1 MTLSKLL
8 ERAGPRVRVQAE
20 PLALSG
26 SPEAIRLRAETA
38 REFRSISV
46 FKLLV
51 AHGVGVRKAK
61 AAADALLAG
70 QSVDLV
76 APAVADFSIFSAALA
91 DCGLA
96 VERHAPPPADVAA
109 IRARHKLTQEEFAAR
124 FALGLATVQNWEQ
137 GRSVPDG
144 PARSFLAVIDRYPEI
159 AEEVVKARP

>member
-1 MTLSKLL
+1 M
-8 ERAGPRVRVQAE
+8 RVQAE
-20 PLALSG
+20 PLVLSG
-26 SPEAIRLRAETA
+26 SPEAIRLKVETG
-38 REFRSISV
+38 REFRSISA

-70 QSVDLV
+70 ESIDLV
-76 APAVADFSIFSAALA
+76 APAVADFSSFSAALTE
-91 DCGLA
+91 CGLA
-96 VERHAPPPADVAA
+96 VDRHVPPPADVAA
-109 IRARHKLTQEEFAAR
+109 IRAKHKLTQEEFAAR